1 MCLLF
6 DVQAK
11 QLSESREASVDKF
24 SLMRWPS
31 LSVPPLDDIVTK
43 ILEDSQA
50 DCDALSIDP
59 FSCEP
64 ADSSAKSQS
73 CSSDIFSYEGLE
85 DVYYV
90 SVLSLN
96 KSNIVYPLV

>member
-1 MCLLF
+1 MCVLLY
-6 DVQAK
+6 VQAK
-11 QLSESREASVDKF
+11 QLSETRETSVDKF

-64 ADSSAKSQS
+64 GESSAKSQS
-73 CSSDIFSYEGLE
+73 CSSDVFSYDGL
-85 DVYYV
+85 VGVLFIYV
-90 SVLSLN
+90 RHDE
-96 KSNIVYPLV
+96 YG

>member
-1 MCLLF
+1 
-6 DVQAK
+6 
-11 QLSESREASVDKF
+11 
-24 SLMRWPS
+24 MRWPS

-59 FSCEP
+59 FSCDP

-73 CSSDIFSYEGLE
+73 CSSDVFSYEGLDNE
-85 DVYYV
+85 LFFFHLENLE
-90 SVLSLN
+90 SCSCTIEECFCFSQILSFW
-96 KSNIVYPLV
+96 K